1 MAVLRNRRPPRMHPG
16 CADPLLKYIYLIRA
30 SSVRPTLGRR
40 RPHQRSPAA
49 IIMSGQEPSRR
60 RSRSR
65 TRSSSRKYARVLK
78 PYSVLQEGD
87 LSLEVGQV
95 LVIKTQNTS
104 DHRSTWAGYIRGQP
118 ERRGVFPRRHVELLP
133 GEPADVGSKYQI
145 HDAISQVWHAARR
158 ARAAWCVYLSM
169 I

>member
-1 MAVLRNRRPPRMHPG
+1 MTVLRNRYPSNIPPAG
-16 CADPLLKYIYLIRA
+16 ADPLLKIYIRA
-30 SSVRPTLGRR
+30 SSATSDPPGADVVARR
-40 RPHQRSPAA
+40 TSPAA
-49 IIMSGQEPSRR
+49 IIMSGHEPSRR